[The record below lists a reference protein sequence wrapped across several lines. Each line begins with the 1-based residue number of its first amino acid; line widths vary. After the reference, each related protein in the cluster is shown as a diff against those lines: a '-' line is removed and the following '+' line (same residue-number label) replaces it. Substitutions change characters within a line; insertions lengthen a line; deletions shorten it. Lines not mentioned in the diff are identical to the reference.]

1 LTPTAQHYKS
11 LLVNSSFRLVALGGF
26 SEVGMNCMAIEHRDA
41 IVLIDCGVTFSFR
54 ELGVDLVHPDFA
66 FLFDRADKIQALI
79 VTHGHE
85 DHIGAIPYL
94 LSRIEVPIYGPAYAL
109 ALIRER
115 LQEVVLPNEPC
126 LFELVPKERYQIGP
140 FEVEPLQGTHSI
152 PSTICLVLRSAAGT
166 IVHSGDFKIDP
177 NPPDGK
183 RLDTERLAEIGD
195 QGVRLLLSD
204 STNIDV
210 DGISGGEVDVASALD
225 ARIASVRGR
234 VVVCLFGSNIHR
246 LRAVLSAAKKHKR
259 SVLLQGRSLVT
270 HHRLAESLGLLSDE
284 QPSFISADEAMSVP
298 RDRLLIAAT
307 GTQGEPRAVL
317 YRLVNKTH
325 ERIRLE
331 RGDEVILSSRIIP
344 GNEYAVSE
352 LINKLERD
360 GISVWH
366 QSVDPELHASGH
378 ACREEQREMLQLT
391 KPKAFVPIHGSFYH
405 RNHHARLAEEMG
417 VGEIRVVDN
426 GTVLEF
432 SQEGSRIVEEAPVDQ
447 VCIQANRVLPTIVL
461 HDRKLLAQ
469 IGIVVVTIA
478 VDQSGALVAEPVV
491 FTRGVVHEEENRELL
506 ERVSA
511 RIEHALS
518 NAEPPMDDDRLRDVT
533 CRTAR
538 AFFRQELGFKP
549 LIHCVIVKPSLL

>member
-1 LTPTAQHYKS
+1 
-11 LLVNSSFRLVALGGF
+11 VNHSFRLVALGGF
-26 SEVGMNCMAIEHRDA
+26 SEVGMNCMAIEHQDA

-66 FLFDRADKIQALI
+66 YLLKRADKIQALL

-94 LSRIEVPIYGPAYAL
+94 LRRIDVPIYGPAYAL

-115 LQEVVLPNEPC
+115 LQEVVPPNDLH
-126 LFELVPKERYQIGP
+126 LFELTPTERYQIGP
-140 FEVEPLQGTHSI
+140 FEIEPVQGTHSI
-152 PSTICLVLRSAAGT
+152 PNSVCLALRSAAGT
-166 IVHSGDFKIDP
+166 IIHSGDFKIDP

-183 RLDTERLAEIGD
+183 RLDTERLAEIGEE
-195 QGVRLLLSD
+195 GVRLLLSD
-204 STNIDV
+204 STNIYV

-225 ARIASVRGR
+225 ARIASAKGR

-259 SVLLQGRSLVT
+259 HVVLQGRSLVT

-284 QPSFISADEAMSVP
+284 RPSFISVDEAMSIP
-298 RDRLLIAAT
+298 RNRLLVAAT

-366 QSVDPELHASGH
+366 QSLDPELHASGH
-378 ACREEQREMLQLT
+378 ACREEQREMLRLT

-417 VGEIRVVDN
+417 VSETLVVDN

-432 SQEGSRIVEEAPVDQ
+432 DQYGSRIVENVPTDPI
-447 VCIQANRVLPTIVL
+447 CIQANRELPTIVL
-461 HDRKLLAQ
+461 QDRKLLAQ
-469 IGIVVVTIA
+469 IGIVVVVLA
-478 VDQSGALVAEPVV
+478 VDENGGVVAEPVV
-491 FTRGVVHEEENRELL
+491 FTRGVVHEEENGELL
-506 ERVSA
+506 EGVSA
-511 RIEHALS
+511 RIHQAVL
-518 NAEPPMDDDRLRDVT
+518 NADLPVGDDGLRDVA
-533 CRTAR
+533 CRTTR
-538 AFFRQELGFKP
+538 AFFRQELGWKP
-549 LIHCVIVKPSLL
+549 LIHCVIVKPSLP

>member
-1 LTPTAQHYKS
+1 
-11 LLVNSSFRLVALGGF
+11 
-26 SEVGMNCMAIEHRDA
+26 MD
-41 IVLIDCGVTFSFR
+41 
-54 ELGVDLVHPDFA
+54 
-66 FLFDRADKIQALI
+66 
-79 VTHGHE
+79 
-85 DHIGAIPYL
+85 
-94 LSRIEVPIYGPAYAL
+94 VPIYGPAYAL

-115 LQEVVLPNEPC
+115 LQEVVPPNEPR
-126 LFELVPKERYQIGP
+126 FVELIPAERYQIGP
-140 FEVEPLQGTHSI
+140 FEVEPVQGTHSI
-152 PSTICLVLRSAAGT
+152 PCSICLVLRSAAGT

-183 RLDTERLAEIGD
+183 KLDTQRLAEIGER
-195 QGVRLLLSD
+195 GVRLLLSD

-225 ARIASVRGR
+225 ARIAVAKGR

-246 LRAVLSAAKKHKR
+246 LRAVLSAAKKHNR
-259 SVLLQGRSLVT
+259 YVLLQGRSLVT

-284 QPSFISADEAMSVP
+284 QPSFISADEAMSIP

-331 RGDEVILSSRIIP
+331 AGDEVILSSRVIP

-366 QSVDPELHASGH
+366 QSVDPEIHASGH
-378 ACREEQREMLQLT
+378 ACREEQREMLRLT

-417 VGEIRVVDN
+417 VCETLVVDN
-426 GTVLEF
+426 GAVVQF
-432 SQEGSRIVEEAPVDQ
+432 DSIGSQIVETVPVDQ
-447 VCIQANRVLPTIVL
+447 ICIQANRELPAIVL
-461 HDRKLLAQ
+461 QDRRLLAQ
-469 IGIVVVTIA
+469 IGIVVAVLA
-478 VDQSGALVAEPVV
+478 VDENGGVVADPMV
-491 FTRGVVHEEENRELL
+491 FTRGVIHEEENREVL

-511 RIEHALS
+511 RIDQALS
-518 NAEPPMDDDRLRDVT
+518 DAELPMDDDELRDIA
-533 CRTAR
+533 CRNAR
-538 AFFRQELGFKP
+538 AFFRQELGWKP
-549 LIHCVIVKPSLL
+549 LIHCVIVKPSLP